1 MISSHTKVISF
12 KTTNNDKEV
21 WNDWIKQNNEYAIN
35 DKKAIDENADKYM
48 CFINVIL
55 KKQQMQYEQALF
67 LTCVNTTTKI
77 TKHILAKKGILIIT
91 FYLIYLKV
99 KLINLKRKSNLVTR
113 KKTRILLAAAHIATR
128 QGLGHA
134 KAVRKVN
141 VKEQQDK
148 G

>member
-1 MISSHTKVISF
+1 M
-12 KTTNNDKEV
+12 
-21 WNDWIKQNNEYAIN
+21 
-35 DKKAIDENADKYM
+35 
-48 CFINVIL
+48 IL

-113 KKTRILLAAAHIATR
+113 KKTRILSVTERVFKFFQLI
-128 QGLGHA
+128 L
-134 KAVRKVN
+134 
-141 VKEQQDK
+141 
-148 G
+148 